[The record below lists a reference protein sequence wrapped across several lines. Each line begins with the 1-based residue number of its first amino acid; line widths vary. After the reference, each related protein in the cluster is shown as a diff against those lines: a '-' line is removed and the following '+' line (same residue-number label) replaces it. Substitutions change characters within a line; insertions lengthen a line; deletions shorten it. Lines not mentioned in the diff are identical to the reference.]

1 MVCKDSEERAS
12 GSILGS
18 PFAIALIL
26 AVTALTRA

>member
-12 GSILGS
+12 GSTLGS

-26 AVTALTRA
+26 AVTAFTRA